1 MPTGRSGERETELGE
16 QERRVDMAIMDDEKY
31 FKLYLETRS
40 RQVKQ
45 MDRHS
50 TQFEHYL
57 TVIMAI
63 LAVTVGVA
71 TQLVKDGNVAPVL
84 WIGVCMVLGVNSYL
98 AYIGEKS
105 CDRSYQ
111 RFLEEASIA
120 AKLERYFGLSSER
133 PRPADVQSELEPFPG
148 DDCLVPDRWRSEV
161 RGYRTSEEFK
171 IRKMPEGVNK
181 QARRVL
187 RMLMV
192 LNGVLAAGA
201 AVAGLWWTCRM
212 VALQAAC

>member
-1 MPTGRSGERETELGE
+1 LG
-16 QERRVDMAIMDDEKY
+16 QHERRVDMPMMDGDKY
-31 FKLYLETRS
+31 FDLYLETRS

-63 LAVTVGVA
+63 LAITVGLA
-71 TQLVKDGNVAPVL
+71 TQLVINGVVSPVL
-84 WIGVCMVLGVNSYL
+84 WWGVSLVFAVNKYLGIT
-98 AYIGEKS
+98 AARS

-133 PRPADVQSELEPFPG
+133 PTPADLQGQLAPFPK
-148 DDCLVPDRWRSEV
+148 DDCLVPDRWRRDLEP
-161 RGYRTSEEFK
+161 YKTSEAF
-171 IRKMPEGVNK
+171 RADKMSKGVNK

-187 RMLMV
+187 HILSV
-192 LNGVLAAGA
+192 LNGVLALGA
-201 AVAGLWWTCRM
+201 AMA
-212 VALQAAC
+212 ALGWASSIVTPPPVP

>member
-1 MPTGRSGERETELGE
+1 M
-16 QERRVDMAIMDDEKY
+16 MDDERY
-31 FKLYLETRS
+31 FELYLETRS

-63 LAVTVGVA
+63 LAITVGLA
-71 TQLVKDGNVAPVL
+71 TQLVINGVVTPVL
-84 WIGVCMVLGVNSYL
+84 WFGVCVLFGVNSYL
-98 AYIGEKS
+98 GWIGTKS

-133 PRPADVQSELEPFPG
+133 PRPRDEQGEVAPFPG
-148 DDCLVPDRWRSEV
+148 DDYLVPERWSSEV
-161 RGYRTSEEFK
+161 GPYDTSEEFK
-171 IRKMPEGVNK
+171 IEKMSEGVNK
-181 QARRVL
+181 QARRALGILV
-187 RMLMV
+187 V
-192 LNGVLAAGA
+192 LNGVLAGLAGIA
-201 AVAGLWWTCRM
+201 ALWCACPM
-212 VALQAAC
+212 VAAG